1 MSHIYHNMLYDNMSQ
16 YMSLIML
23 YNNKSQATVHESHGP
38 WPKSANPF
46 YSPGRYANRGADIFS
61 CVVKR
66 HHRYR
71 HTDTNNY
78 IIINTDGKNV
88 NVLQL
93 NLHICS
99 VILF

>member
-1 MSHIYHNMLYDNMSQ
+1 MLYDNMSQ
-16 YMSLIML
+16 YMSLKML

-66 HHRYR
+66 HHRYFLR